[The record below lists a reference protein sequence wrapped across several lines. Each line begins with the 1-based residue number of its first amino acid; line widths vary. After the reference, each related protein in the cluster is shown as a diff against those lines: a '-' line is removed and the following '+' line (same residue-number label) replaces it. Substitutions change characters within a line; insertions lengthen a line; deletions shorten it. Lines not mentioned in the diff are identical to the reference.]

1 MEQTELSSS
10 PKHPNVWRQ
19 TRPVALCCILLLS
32 DLLLTLNSFCSLL
45 FFEGFFFFCCCSY
58 FPLTL
63 IIQMYWGPCA
73 LPHHKGNHKPSDQK
87 ICQMYSPG
95 RSHTG
100 VTAQAARLG
109 WVAHKP
115 GWGHHLL
122 PEKGTTEERSSVHTQ
137 SNIWGLI
144 LLVFGLGVV
153 RGWFVCFALVH
164 VLTALIL

>member
-1 MEQTELSSS
+1 
-10 PKHPNVWRQ
+10 
-19 TRPVALCCILLLS
+19 
-32 DLLLTLNSFCSLL
+32 
-45 FFEGFFFFCCCSY
+45 
-58 FPLTL
+58 
-63 IIQMYWGPCA
+63 MYWGPCA

-87 ICQMYSPG
+87 ICQMYLPG

-109 WVAHKP
+109 WLAHKP

-153 RGWFVCFALVH
+153 QGLFVCFALVH